1 MLWGYGV
8 VAEGSDA
15 HRRKEQ
21 ADMDSQTVSL
31 LNTLL
36 ILLVVLLQFVL
47 HAGPQSQ
54 RVQEL
59 ERRLEQAEQTLEDL
73 QLFLKR

>member
-1 MLWGYGV
+1 M
-8 VAEGSDA
+8 AEGSVA

-21 ADMDSQTVSL
+21 TDMDSQTVSL

-59 ERRLEQAEQTLEDL
+59 EQRLEQAEQSLEDI
-73 QLFLKR
+73 QLLLKQ

>member
-1 MLWGYGV
+1 
-8 VAEGSDA
+8 
-15 HRRKEQ
+15 
-21 ADMDSQTVSL
+21 MDSQTVSL